1 MNSGCLHTRFRL
13 SAGVAGLMLVLLLA
27 NALNSAA
34 QEAPSSAPSTSSI
47 PTPPPYCHPCLFYGG
62 NFDSKN
68 PNSNALQNELTT
80 SVVSGAA
87 VFVPFVVPFGKKWTI
102 YALFS
107 NNLSYTEV
115 IDPEHALWSI
125 SKDMSQGSEGTVVA
139 DGAAPAT
146 YKPTGRGGF
155 GMREFTLLATIDPPV
170 TLTSG
175 EYRMKAEPECT
186 NAADRACDA
195 AAYYLSDVEDVPRQQ
210 ATGREPIDQSYYDS
224 GIFGYFFW
232 PTWGS
237 SGACQGVGCDRFSAG
252 AIGTEEPE

>member
-1 MNSGCLHTRFRL
+1 MNSCSPHTRVPL
-13 SAGVAGLMLVLLLA
+13 SAGVAGLLLVLLFA
-27 NALNSAA
+27 TAPNSWA
-34 QEAPSSAPSTSSI
+34 QDASSSGPSTSSV

-62 NFDSKN
+62 DFDSKN

-80 SVVSGAA
+80 SVVSGDA
-87 VFVPFVVPFGKKWTI
+87 VFVPFVVPLGKTWTI
-102 YALFS
+102 FALFS
-107 NNLSYTEV
+107 NNLSYTDV
-115 IDPEHALWSI
+115 IDPKQALWSI

-170 TLTSG
+170 TLTPG
-175 EYRMKAEPECT
+175 EYWMKAEPECT
-186 NAADRACDA
+186 NAGDRACAA
-195 AAYYLSDVEDVPRQQ
+195 AAYYLSDVEDMPRQE
-210 ATGREPIDQSYYDS
+210 AIGREPIDQSYYDS

-237 SGACQGVGCDRFSAG
+237 SGACQGVGCDRFSVG
-252 AIGTEEPE
+252 AIGIEAPE